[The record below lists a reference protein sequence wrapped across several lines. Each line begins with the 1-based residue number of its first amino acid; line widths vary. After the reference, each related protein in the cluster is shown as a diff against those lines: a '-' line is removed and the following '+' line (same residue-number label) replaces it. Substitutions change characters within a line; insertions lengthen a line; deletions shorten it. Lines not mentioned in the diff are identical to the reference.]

1 MAIYT
6 LIVETGEGRVL
17 KIDGAV
23 LEQSS
28 VPVDGGILRFRA
40 KKIIEVHKGPER

>member
-6 LIVETGEGRVL
+6 LIVETNEGRVL
-17 KIDGAV
+17 KIDSAV

-28 VPVDGGILRFRA
+28 VPIEGGILRFKA
-40 KKIIEVHKGPER
+40 KKIIEVHKGL